1 MIEKSP
7 EVAKFFWGEGGF
19 VPSIDDMNK
28 NFREQEISYSI
39 CSIRFSIGLI
49 LFYRGLWEAM
59 GGWQLPPLNSPG
71 LGIDEVQICQYCVTL
86 SLGMVVAEN
95 AVVGHLAFRQQNA
108 AMEEYYLAH
117 KEKFRCP
124 I

>member
-1 MIEKSP
+1 MLETYEKTFERTLYGAQPDRMIEKSP

-28 NFREQEISYSI
+28 NFRAQEISYSI

-59 GGWQLPPLNSPG
+59 GGWKLPPPNSPG
-71 LGIDEVQICQYCVTL
+71 LGID
-86 SLGMVVAEN
+86 
-95 AVVGHLAFRQQNA
+95 R
-108 AMEEYYLAH
+108 
-117 KEKFRCP
+117 
-124 I
+124 